1 MTCKR
6 KKNGGDNKEKELVY
20 KTMKEL
26 NKDVRP
32 GDVAEAAGLD
42 KRKVSK
48 YIAELKKEGKVF
60 SPKRCYYRAK

>member
-1 MTCKR
+1 M
-6 KKNGGDNKEKELVY
+6 DEKEKVY
-20 KTMKEL
+20 EAMKKL

-32 GDVAEAAGLD
+32 GEVAEATGID
-42 KRKVSK
+42 KKKVSK